1 MENLRHK
8 SPEPV
13 VSQSDNTTGS
23 NNPTNLKSANAKDF
37 RTFNTVEEGINAS
50 ANQLYRYF
58 NGEGPAKGKPTKT
71 VKDVIALWR
80 PASDRRGEKDISQ
93 ANYEK
98 IVADTI
104 GVKSTDKIDIKDKN
118 VLAKLIQGITKVEG
132 NEVSL
137 DVIMGALSG
146 KKSNPVT
153 SNGVAGT
160 FNAEGSGYDY
170 ETAKAAGLDPKDIVR
185 KELYPGEDK
194 YFKENPKVG
203 GMMTEDNR
211 VIINPYSKLSDK
223 EKDAIRIN
231 ESIRLIFKQENIVP
245 NIEISDKQRAFF
257 KGTPYENNEEA
268 MKQTIMARILT
279 NDPSAKAT
287 KEQLEEAN
295 KDVFK
300 AIQENI
306 DHWGSV
312 VPASQEDKD
321 KYNLP
326 KESYMIVKGKA
337 HKTFNKAVEA
347 EEERGFEVKK
357 FGNRYYSIPKQ

>member
-1 MENLRHK
+1 MQLFPHWDYQEKLPHK
-8 SPEPV
+8 SSEPV

-23 NNPTNLKSANAKDF
+23 NNPTNLKTKDAKSF
-37 RTFNTVEEGINAS
+37 RTFDTVEEGINAS
-50 ANQLYRYF
+50 ADQLYRYF
-58 NGEGPAKGKPTKT
+58 AGEGPAKGKPTKT

-80 PASDRRGEKDISQ
+80 PESDRRGEKDISQ

-98 IVADTI
+98 IVAQSI
-104 GVKSTDKIDIKDKN
+104 GVKPTEKIDIN
-118 VLAKLIQGITKVEG
+118 NPQVLGKLIQGITKVEG
-132 NEVSL
+132 KEVPL
-137 DVIMGALSG
+137 DTIMKAINNS
-146 KKSNPVT
+146 SFNP
-153 SNGVAGT
+153 
-160 FNAEGSGYDY
+160 EGSGYDY

-185 KELYPGEDK
+185 TKLYPGEDK
-194 YFKENPKVG
+194 YFKENPNVG

-245 NIEISDKQRAFF
+245 NIEITNEQRAFF

-268 MKQTIMARILT
+268 LKQTIMARILT

-287 KEQLEEAN
+287 KDQLKESN
-295 KDVFK
+295 KDIFK

-312 VPASQEDKD
+312 VPASEEDKV

-326 KESYMIVKGKA
+326 EESYMIVKGKA
-337 HKTFNKAVEA
+337 HKTFNKAVEGEKA
-347 EEERGFEVKK
+347 RGFEVKK
-357 FGNRYYSIPKQ
+357 FGTRYYSIPKQ